1 MRPTVAPVAVDSAVQ
16 PTSFVGD
23 SAALACCCV
32 DPTEIARLAR
42 FLALTASPSDGEAL
56 NAARK
61 ANAIVDRAGLTYDD
75 LFDNLAERGGTADRR
90 ELEKLR
96 AEILRLRQQLRTSPA
111 PASDAVALRVRLLRL
126 APLLTWE
133 RTTLNGFASIEPK
146 SRREYFVLWLAGR
159 YRECLG

>member
-1 MRPTVAPVAVDSAVQ
+1 M
-16 PTSFVGD
+16 
-23 SAALACCCV
+23 LNL
-32 DPTEIARLAR
+32 TEIARLAR
-42 FLALTASPSDGEAL
+42 ILALTTSPSDGEAL

-61 ANAIVDRAGLTYDD
+61 ASAIVDRAGLTYGD
-75 LFDNLAERGGTADRR
+75 LFDNLRERGGAGDRR
-90 ELEKLR
+90 ELEELR
-96 AEILRLRQQLRTSPA
+96 SEIQRLRQQLRTSGTPV
-111 PASDAVALRVRLLRL
+111 SNAVALRDRLLRL